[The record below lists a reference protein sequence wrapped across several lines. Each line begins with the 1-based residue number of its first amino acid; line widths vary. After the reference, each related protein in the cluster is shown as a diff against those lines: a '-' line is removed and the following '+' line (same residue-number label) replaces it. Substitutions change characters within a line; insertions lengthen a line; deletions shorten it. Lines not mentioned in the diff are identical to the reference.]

1 MRTDLSTPADVLELR
16 NERYYFVGRRDGVI
30 NVGGL
35 KVHPE
40 EVEEVINRHPEV
52 RMSLVRTKKN
62 PITGALVVADVV
74 LRSAPGRES
83 EGDRQIQQDILLL
96 CREELAAHK
105 VPATIN
111 LVATLAV
118 AESGKVIRRHA

>member
-1 MRTDLSTPADVLELR
+1 MIDLR
-16 NERYYFVGRRDGVI
+16 NDRYHFVGRRDGVI

-74 LRSAPGRES
+74 LRSVPALES
-83 EGDRQIQQDILLL
+83 EDDRQIQQDILLL
-96 CREELAAHK
+96 CREELASHK

-111 LVATLAV
+111 FVAALAV
-118 AESGKVIRRHA
+118 AESGKLIRHHA

>member
-1 MRTDLSTPADVLELR
+1 
-16 NERYYFVGRRDGVI
+16 
-30 NVGGL
+30 
-35 KVHPE
+35 VHPE

-74 LRSAPGRES
+74 LRLASGPEGG
-83 EGDRQIQQDILLL
+83 GDRQIQQEILLL
-96 CREELAAHK
+96 CREELASHK

-111 LVATLAV
+111 FVATLAV
-118 AESGKVIRRHA
+118 GDSGKLIRRA